1 MNRTINPAVTAL
13 SAVVADVANT
23 QHVEPHE
30 IAVDSL
36 IAHEWRDSCL
46 ELPKPDEICN
56 DVPTPGY
63 YVRLGDRFRYR
74 TDQQGNI
81 RREEVPLKCGDWKAW
96 LSKEPPT
103 PPMTLHVTGTCTF
116 PTPGYT
122 AELRPSVPQ
131 GINPWDL
138 LLNLVVQAPSGSV
151 PDVLTDVEV
160 RYDAEVTTEYK
171 TVTILGYP
179 QVLVEV
185 VV

>member
-1 MNRTINPAVTAL
+1 
-13 SAVVADVANT
+13 
-23 QHVEPHE
+23 
-30 IAVDSL
+30 
-36 IAHEWRDSCL
+36 
-46 ELPKPDEICN
+46 
-56 DVPTPGY
+56 
-63 YVRLGDRFRYR
+63 
-74 TDQQGNI
+74 
-81 RREEVPLKCGDWKAW
+81 
-96 LSKEPPT
+96 
-103 PPMTLHVTGTCTF
+103 MTLHVTGTCTF